1 MIERSR
7 LLHRTRFREAALQIA
22 TEPLADGSYR
32 RGTMTEF
39 VELVNCIEQFLI
51 DLDT

>member
-1 MIERSR
+1 M
-7 LLHRTRFREAALQIA
+7 A

-39 VELVNCIEQFLI
+39 VELVDSIEQFLTG
-51 DLDT
+51 LNA